1 MEATVI
7 LAKCPKTREAYGM
20 RTQKMEDGDWWRT
33 WAFKISSNRAKSEGY
48 DLNKIKGNLYHTSTY
63 NGCPY
68 CGSFGFVKCGKCQKL
83 TCYNNETSL
92 TCQWCG
98 NQMTNIT
105 AAEDGFELSG
115 GDI

>member
-1 MEATVI
+1 MEATII
-7 LAKCPKTREAYGM
+7 LAKCKNGQTYGM

-33 WAFKISSNRAKSEGY
+33 WAFPISGSRAKSEGY
-48 DLNKIKGNLYHTSTY
+48 DLNVIKGNLYSTEKY

-68 CGSFGFVKCGKCQKL
+68 CKGSGFVVCGKCKKL
-83 TCYNNETSL
+83 TCYNGEEAL

-98 NQMTNIT
+98 NYMSNFQ
-105 AAEDGFELSG
+105 AATDKFELSG